1 MSLYDLYTGRRLPEI
16 FISAAQ
22 DDACKRY
29 HYHYDNDN
37 DNDKDDPVMRVP

>member
-29 HYHYDNDN
+29 HYHDNDS
-37 DNDKDDPVMRVP
+37 DNDRDDPAMRVP